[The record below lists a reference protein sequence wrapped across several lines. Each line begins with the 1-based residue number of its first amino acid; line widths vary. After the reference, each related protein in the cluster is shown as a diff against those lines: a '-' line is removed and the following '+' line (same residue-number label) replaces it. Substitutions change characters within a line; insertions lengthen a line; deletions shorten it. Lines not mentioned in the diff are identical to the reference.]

1 MGSTAVE
8 TFLRDVRYGLRM
20 LLKTPWPSLAALLT
34 LTLGIGANT
43 AIFSAMNSLM
53 LRPLPV
59 RNADRLAVI
68 APKLEGDD
76 GYNKFSY
83 LDFRDLRAQ
92 TETMYG
98 MLAYNLGILGL
109 EAAGHAEPIV
119 ISEIS
124 GNFFQALGLEPA
136 AGRLPSGEQ
145 AEKPGAEPEL
155 VLGYAY
161 WKKRFNGDRGVIG
174 NQVKLNGRSVTIVGV
189 APKGFHG
196 LCSLVDMQAYVPLGV
211 RRLWS
216 ENDDLWAKRE
226 ARGLSVLG
234 FLKPGVSLRQ
244 AQASANVVI
253 QRLLHAYPNAEKG
266 ISLRVIPEV
275 LARPEPDASDGLVL
289 VGLLFT
295 VLSGLVLLL
304 ACSNVANILLVR
316 ATAREREMVVRAAL
330 GASRF
335 RLARQLLT
343 ESLLLALLG
352 SSGGLAL
359 GYVVSRLLSSMH
371 MEALNVPL
379 MFDLSFDWR
388 VFAFAL
394 GSTVITALL
403 AGLAPA
409 WRAVRTDVNQVLQE
423 NGRGNSGTHG
433 STLRNAAVVAQM
445 AGSLVLLVIAALF
458 VRSASNAE
466 NADLGFDPRQLI
478 NFAMD
483 TENIGWDAARSQ
495 QFYRE
500 LEDEISRLPGVK
512 SASLASFVP
521 MGYVN
526 NTHRIYPEGQALD
539 SGEAPIVQFAAVDP
553 AYFVTMKTPIVRG
566 RAFTDADNEKS
577 PAVAIV
583 NETMA
588 RRFWPRQ
595 DAIGK
600 RFRVKDSVSRRI
612 EVIGISKQGKYGSPA
627 EESAGFFYLPQMQNP
642 TSYRVLQIRSSAA
655 MGSLIP
661 RVEQTIHSL
670 APGLPVFGVETME
683 QTLEGG
689 NGLLLFRIGTYMT
702 GILGFLGLALA
713 WIGVYGVIS
722 YVAAQR
728 THEIGVRMALGADR
742 GDILKLLLRQGS
754 ALVGT
759 GVLAGL
765 LLAIAAT
772 RGLANLLVGVSPD
785 DPLTLTLVAAFL
797 ASAGLVA
804 CYLPARRAMRVEP
817 VRALRPE

>member
-1 MGSTAVE
+1 VD
-8 TFLRDVRYGLRM
+8 TFLRDIRYGLRM
-20 LLKTPWPSLAALLT
+20 LRKTPWSSLAALLT
-34 LTLGIGANT
+34 LTLGLGVNT

-98 MLAYNLGILGL
+98 MLAYNLAILGL
-109 EAAGHAEPIV
+109 EAAGRAEPIV
-119 ISEIS
+119 ISEVS

-136 AGRLPSGEQ
+136 AGRLPFGEQ
-145 AEKPGAEPEL
+145 AEKPGAEPVM

-161 WKKRFNGDRGVIG
+161 WKKRFNGDRGVVG
-174 NQVKLNGRSVTIVGV
+174 KEVKLNGRSVTIIGV

-216 ENDDLWAKRE
+216 DNDDLWAKRE
-226 ARGLSVLG
+226 ARALSVLG

-253 QRLLHAYPNAEKG
+253 QRLLHAYPEAEKG
-266 ISLRVIPEV
+266 ISLRVIPEA
-275 LARPEPDASDGLVL
+275 LARPEPDASDGLVV

-316 ATAREREMVVRAAL
+316 ASAREREMVVRAAL
-330 GASRF
+330 GAGRF

-343 ESLLLALLG
+343 ESLLLAVLG
-352 SSGGLAL
+352 SAGGLAL
-359 GYVVSRLLSSMH
+359 GYAASRLLSSMH

-379 MFDLSFDWR
+379 LFDLSFDWR
-388 VFAFAL
+388 VFALAL
-394 GSTVITALL
+394 ASTAITAVL

-409 WRAVRTDVNQVLQE
+409 WRALRTDVNQVLQA
-423 NGRGNSGTHG
+423 NGRGISGTQG

-466 NADLGFDPRQLI
+466 NADLGFDPRHLL

-483 TENIGWDAARSQ
+483 TQNIGFDTARAQ
-495 QFYRE
+495 QFYRD
-500 LEDEISRLPGVK
+500 LEGSVRRLPGVK
-512 SASLASFVP
+512 SATLASFVP

-526 NTHRIYPEGQALD
+526 NTYRVYPEGQTLD
-539 SGEAPIVQFAAVDP
+539 GGQAPIVQFAAVDSS
-553 AYFVTMKTPIVRG
+553 YFATMKTPIVRG
-566 RAFTDADNEKS
+566 RAFTTADTEKS

-588 RRFWPRQ
+588 RRFWPQQ

-600 RFRVKDSVSRRI
+600 RFRVKDSSSRAI
-612 EVIGISKQGKYGSPA
+612 EIVGIAKQGKYGSPA
-627 EESAGFFYLPQMQNP
+627 EEPAAFFYLPQSQNP
-642 TSYRVLQIRSSAA
+642 TTYRVLQIRASVAP
-655 MGSLIP
+655 GSLIP
-661 RVEQTIHSL
+661 RVEQSIRSL

-689 NGLLLFRIGTYMT
+689 NGLLLFRIGTYLT

-742 GDILKLLLRQGS
+742 SDILKLMLRQGS
-754 ALVGT
+754 ALVGS
-759 GVLAGL
+759 GVLAGV
-765 LLAIAAT
+765 LLAVAAT
-772 RGLANLLVGVSPD
+772 RDLANLLVGVSPD
-785 DPLTLTLVAAFL
+785 DPLTLAMVAAFL
-797 ASAGLVA
+797 ASAGLGA
-804 CYLPARRAMRVEP
+804 CLLPARRAMKVEP
-817 VRALRPE
+817 LSALRYE